1 MANLIWIDNEL
12 PESKAFRALK
22 RVSILVFFDF
32 IKRRK
37 MEESKTSSRR
47 SSEWKIINNGKIV
60 YPYKQAQKRGL
71 SARQFRD
78 AIDDLIDKGFL
89 QITHQGSGGR
99 GKDGKEGDVTTYYLD
114 DRWKDYGTKRFKK
127 TRKQRVKDTRQG
139 RGWALLMNDPKKK
152 AAIMRTRK
160 RTRKKNSLL
169 KTTVIK
175 ANSSVEKN
183 RPLTKNNKNTS
194 VKNNRPLKE
203 ENAVTSYE

>member
-1 MANLIWIDNEL
+1 M
-12 PESKAFRALK
+12 
-22 RVSILVFFDF
+22 
-32 IKRRK
+32 
-37 MEESKTSSRR
+37 
-47 SSEWKIINNGKIV
+47 
-60 YPYKQAQKRGL
+60 
-71 SARQFRD
+71 
-78 AIDDLIDKGFL
+78 
-89 QITHQGSGGR
+89 
-99 GKDGKEGDVTTYYLD
+99 
-114 DRWKDYGTKRFKK
+114 
-127 TRKQRVKDTRQG
+127 KDTRQG

-152 AAIMRTRK
+152 AAIMRTRE